1 MKIMKKSF
9 LRILSA
15 ALAILL
21 CGGIVAPVAAY
32 ADDTAMTE
40 LVINDSETGSGRNRF
55 EFNGGW
61 VHEGGYPDRF
71 EGGDEHWTANH
82 VFGNSYPSV
91 TLRFTGTKVALYGHK
106 VADSPLVRITLDG
119 KDMGTVDLYNPTRVE
134 RVLLYESDTLPHGD
148 HVITL
153 QVLEDKNP
161 AAGTTH
167 EVSID
172 YAVVTTKQEATAMK
186 HITVNDSETGNGL
199 FKFDFAGKWVH
210 EGGYPNRFEG
220 GDEHWTT
227 TAQFGSDY
235 PSVTFRFVGTR
246 VALYGHKVA
255 DSPLARITID
265 GEDMGTVD
273 LYHPSRVERVLLYE
287 SPELPNGEHSITMQ
301 LLEEKNPAAGA
312 THEASI
318 DYAVVTTAASLPATG
333 VKPAKDKIT
342 LEAGMTYPLTYSI
355 LPDYATDIPEITF
368 TSSDASVV
376 TVDAKGHITARAVGE
391 ATVTLAAEDNSFKA
405 AVTVTVRE
413 PVAGDLT
420 AVAGDTNVHTMQ
432 EDYYATFDRITGN
445 ESTAM
450 TATAWQNDTA
460 AAKLD
465 LLTTAKTL
473 TNVKVTVGEMKNP
486 HGDTLEGTV
495 TPYFIKTVLAHDTG
509 KYVPDVL
516 YTSDAF
522 DLPASSVAS
531 VWLQIET
538 TEDALPGIYSGE
550 ITVTADGL
558 DTPETLTLTVEV
570 IGLQQPEEEN
580 IPFEIWQYPYS
591 SNRYYSGK
599 TTEEYFGTTAE
610 NLWNI
615 HLDPAY
621 EAGLVSQIEIYKKAG
636 GTSVTVTVTED
647 PWNSQTPDPYPS
659 MVKWTQKKDGSFTFD
674 YTDFD
679 YFVEL
684 NEKHGVTGNIMVF
697 SMADWANRITYYSER
712 QGKVVS
718 ENLVHGS
725 DRYKKIWS
733 EFLTDFMAHTKE
745 KGWFDRVY
753 MAMDERPADVVE
765 ATLDTVEMVKDENG
779 KSFKTALAVFTFDTE
794 YLFDRITNLSLA
806 FAMTPD
812 RLNAITER
820 RSRLGLETTLYT
832 CGAQN
837 SALSNPPI
845 ESVYTLWYIEQRG
858 ADGFLRW
865 ALDAFNADP
874 LNSSD
879 HRLFAA
885 GDIYMIYPDV
895 QGAQDPT
902 AHTSVRFEKL
912 AEGVRDI
919 AKYRWLLE
927 NCPAY
932 EKSLTRVL
940 NNIGGDLT
948 DTVTKAQRKVNDVA
962 REVAVAELIK
972 TAEASEHAADA
983 TLAAAVAAARAIL
996 DKPAPSDGE
1005 LTDAAYA
1012 IAKALRGLSA
1022 PDETTSETAI
1032 PTEPDGTAEDP
1043 AVTTATPDTAPAP
1056 AETNDPAS
1064 DTAEPAK
1071 GGCASVAGAG
1081 IAAVTAAAAAV
1092 ALKKKKEE

>member
-1 MKIMKKSF
+1 MKTTKTF
-9 LRILSA
+9 LRLLSA
-15 ALAILL
+15 ALAALL
-21 CGGIVAPVAAY
+21 CGSIAAPLAAY
-32 ADDTAMTE
+32 ADGSGEVMTE
-40 LVINDSETGSGRNRF
+40 IIVNDSDTGSGRFQF
-55 EFNGGW
+55 EFNGAW
-61 VHEGGYPDRF
+61 IHEGGYPDRF
-71 EGGDEHWTANH
+71 VGGDEHWTTTNS
-82 VFGNSYPSV
+82 FGSNYPSV
-91 TLRFTGTKVALYGHK
+91 TLRFSGTKVALYGHK
-106 VADSPLVRITLDG
+106 VADSPFVRITLDG
-119 KDMGTVDLYNPTRVE
+119 QDMGTVDLYHPTRVE
-134 RVLLYESDTLPHGD
+134 KVLLYESDTLPDGD

-153 QVLEDKNP
+153 QVLADKNP
-161 AAGTTH
+161 AAGGTH

-172 YAVVTTKQEATAMK
+172 YAVITTKKEAAAMK
-186 HITVNDSETGNGL
+186 NVTVNDSETGNGM

-246 VALYGHKVA
+246 VALYGHKVP
-255 DSPLARITID
+255 DSPFARITID
-265 GEDMGTVD
+265 GKDLGTVD

-301 LLEEKNPAAGA
+301 LLADKNPAAGGA
-312 THEASI
+312 HEASI
-318 DYAVVTTAASLPATG
+318 DYAVVTTAADLPATG
-333 VKPAKDKIT
+333 VRPAKDQVT

-355 LPDYATDIPEITF
+355 LPDYATLIPEITF
-368 TSSDASVV
+368 SSSDEAVA
-376 TVDAKGHITARAVGE
+376 TVDGAGMVTAKSVGK
-391 ATVTLAAEDNSFKA
+391 ATVTLAAKDNSFKA
-405 AVTVTVRE
+405 TVAVTVRE

-420 AVAGDTNVHTMQ
+420 AVAGDTNVHTKQ
-432 EDYYATFDRITGN
+432 EDYYAAFDKITGK
-445 ESTAM
+445 EPTKLS
-450 TATAWQNDTA
+450 ATAWLSDTT

-465 LLTTAKTL
+465 LLTTGKAL
-473 TNVKVTVGEMKNP
+473 TNVRVTVGEMKNS
-486 HGDTLEGTV
+486 HGDVLDGTV

-516 YTSDAF
+516 YTTGAF
-522 DLPASSVAS
+522 DLPAASVAS
-531 VWLQIET
+531 VWLTVET
-538 TEDALPGIYSGE
+538 TANALPGVYTGE

-558 DTPETLTLTVEV
+558 DTPETLTLSVEV
-570 IGLQQPEEEN
+570 IGLARPEGD

-599 TTEEYFGTTAE
+599 TTEEYFGKTAE
-610 NLWNI
+610 DLWHI
-615 HLDPAY
+615 HLNPAY

-659 MVKWTQKKDGSFTFD
+659 MVKWTQKKDGSFAFD

-697 SMADWANRITYYSER
+697 SMADWASRITYYSER

-718 ENLVHGS
+718 ESLTPGS
-725 DRYKKIWS
+725 QRYRKVWS

-765 ATLDTVEMVKDENG
+765 ATLDTVELVKDENG

-794 YLFDRITNLSLA
+794 YLFDRVTNLSLA
-806 FAMTPD
+806 FAMTPS
-812 RLNAITER
+812 RLNTITEHR
-820 RSRLGLETTLYT
+820 RRLGLETTLYT

-845 ESVYTLWYIEQRG
+845 EGVYTLWYIQQRG

-865 ALDAFNADP
+865 ALDSFNADP
-874 LNSSD
+874 LNTTE

-895 QGAQDPT
+895 KSAEAPT

-919 AKYRWLLE
+919 AKYRWLVE
-927 NCPAY
+927 NYPAC
-932 EKSLTRVL
+932 ESILTRAL
-940 NNIGGDLT
+940 KNIGGDLNA
-948 DTVTKAQRKVNDVA
+948 TVTKAQTEVNNA
-962 REVAVAELIK
+962 GREAAVAELIK
-972 TAEASEHAADA
+972 TAEASAYAADEA
-983 TLAAAVAAARAIL
+983 LTAAVASAKAVMGKSSPT
-996 DKPAPSDGE
+996 DSE
-1005 LTDAAYA
+1005 LTEAAYA
-1012 IAKALRGLSA
+1012 IAKALRDLSSPEETTHDTEAPTDPADSA
-1022 PDETTSETAI
+1022 PTGDVTAAPDAATD
-1032 PTEPDGTAEDP
+1032 PTETD
-1043 AVTTATPDTAPAP
+1043 APAK
-1056 AETNDPAS
+1056 
-1064 DTAEPAK
+1064 K
-1071 GGCASVAGAG
+1071 GCRSALGMG
-1081 IAAVTAAAAAV
+1081 AAVTASAMAAV
-1092 ALKKKKEE
+1092 VMKKKKED